1 MRFEFATAAHIVFG
15 PGRLAEA
22 GDLARGL
29 GRRALVVTGGSRRHA
44 ERLTGLLRVA
54 GVSSEVFACAGEPAV
69 DTVLAGLDQAKK
81 MVADCVVGL
90 GGGSAIDAAKAIAGL
105 LGNPGDPFDYLE
117 IIGNGRPLP
126 ARATPWMAIPTTAG
140 TGAEVTRNA
149 VLSVPQRG
157 LKVSLRSPQ
166 LFARVALVDPEL
178 TLDLPPE
185 LTAATGM
192 DALTQLIEPY
202 VCNRSN
208 PATDVLC
215 AAGLPKAARAIRRLR
230 AAQHDLEARTD
241 MALAALWSGQALTN
255 AGLGAVHGLAA
266 PIGGM
271 FSAPH
276 GAMCGALLGP
286 IMQANLAAL
295 RQRAPRHPA
304 LLRYTEVASWLTGNE
319 SATADDGVLWVID
332 LVANL
337 AIPSLAKHGVTS
349 RQIPEI
355 VARGLE
361 ASSMKANPLPLTAE
375 ELAVA
380 VVAATN

>member
-29 GRRALVVTGGSRRHA
+29 GRRALIVTGGSRRHA
-44 ERLTGLLRVA
+44 ERLTGLLSAA
-54 GVSSEVFACAGEPAV
+54 GLSSEVFAFAGEPAV
-69 DTVLAGLDQAKK
+69 DTVLGGLDQAKA
-81 MVADCVVGL
+81 MGADCIVGL
-90 GGGSAIDAAKAIAGL
+90 GGGSAIDAAKAMAGL
-105 LGNPGDPFDYLE
+105 LGNPGDPFDFLE
-117 IIGNGRPLP
+117 IVGKGRPLP
-126 ARATPWMAIPTTAG
+126 GRAIPWMAIPTTAG

-178 TLDLPPE
+178 TLDLPPD

-208 PATDVLC
+208 PATDALC
-215 AAGLPKAARAIRRLR
+215 AAGVPKAARALRRLLVAPR
-230 AAQHDLEARTD
+230 DLEARTD
-241 MALAALWSGQALTN
+241 MALASLWSGQTLTN

-271 FSAPH
+271 FAAPH
-276 GAMCGALLGP
+276 GAICAALLAP
-286 IMQANLAAL
+286 VMSANLAAL
-295 RQRAPRHPA
+295 RQRAPGHPVLA
-304 LLRYTEVASWLTGNE
+304 RYVEIACWLTGTPTA
-319 SATADDGVLWVID
+319 SADDGVLWVRD
-332 LVANL
+332 LVAD
-337 AIPSLAKHGVTS
+337 AGIPSLLHYGVTAKNT
-349 RQIPEI
+349 PGI
-355 VARGLE
+355 VTHALGS
-361 ASSMKANPLPLTAE
+361 SSMKANPLVLTADA
-375 ELAVA
+375 LGDAVA
-380 VVAATN
+380 SASR

>member
-178 TLDLPPE
+178 
-185 LTAATGM
+185 M
-192 DALTQLIEPY
+192 
-202 VCNRSN
+202 
-208 PATDVLC
+208 
-215 AAGLPKAARAIRRLR
+215 
-230 AAQHDLEARTD
+230 
-241 MALAALWSGQALTN
+241 SGSRK
-255 AGLGAVHGLAA
+255 LGQVE
-266 PIGGM
+266 
-271 FSAPH
+271 
-276 GAMCGALLGP
+276 C
-286 IMQANLAAL
+286 
-295 RQRAPRHPA
+295 
-304 LLRYTEVASWLTGNE
+304 
-319 SATADDGVLWVID
+319 
-332 LVANL
+332 
-337 AIPSLAKHGVTS
+337 
-349 RQIPEI
+349 
-355 VARGLE
+355 
-361 ASSMKANPLPLTAE
+361 
-375 ELAVA
+375 
-380 VVAATN
+380 